1 VRRLR
6 VCHLLQVTVYIP
18 NAETANQNLLI
29 VGEAA
34 NCENAEKHI
43 LRLIEKV
50 DERAKVRTV
59 CTCDDERT
67 RWCRFVVRMGRP
79 HCSSTRTAATVGRLP
94 RTIRPMRSL

>member
-6 VCHLLQVTVYIP
+6 VCYTLQVTVYIP

-34 NCENAEKHI
+34 NCENAEKHV

-50 DERAKVRTV
+50 DERAKVCV
-59 CTCDDERT
+59 DCTCEDKRAL
-67 RWCRFVVRMGRP
+67 WCRFVVYMNQ
-79 HCSSTRTAATVGRLP
+79 TVFLRTHE
-94 RTIRPMRSL
+94 SL

>member
-1 VRRLR
+1 
-6 VCHLLQVTVYIP
+6 VYIP

-50 DERAKVRTV
+50 DERAKVCV
-59 CTCDDERT
+59 DCTCDDKRT

-79 HCSSTRTAATVGRLP
+79 HCSSYAHSCHRRQTDSNSSPQGHCYWLHVT
-94 RTIRPMRSL
+94 S